1 MEQATIDKMRE
12 TEEILLD
19 VVRNAKQAAA
29 RPGMMKPVELEAA
42 KILVDLFRIEKEI
55 EGGKNE

>member
-12 TEEILLD
+12 TEDILLD

-42 KILVDLFRIEKEI
+42 KILVDLFKIEEEI